1 MDKLQK
7 MYDLFVEKGILTSEK
22 SSFESWSNA
31 TPEMQAKLF
40 EIAKQKKLFGEET
53 AVESFTAIWGDVK
66 KKDDTEI
73 FTQEEEVMVS
83 PGLTDPDAGS
93 LDVTDPGSIND
104 NNVNPEEQTQQSGE
118 PQVVTQRDEQLQ
130 VREGDSQRE
139 VLADDRLA
147 ANTSRD
153 TQEENTIIEDV
164 LGKNF
169 LTDFVGDIY
178 RAGKQGFVQ
187 GNTADESFDLMF
199 SGSDATPEDIQE
211 FLAAQAELQSMGETD
226 EMRSFN
232 EIYEEAGGGIIGFMK
247 GLAYNPSVATQL
259 AAQTVTQMVNPASAG
274 AAGAVIAGGAT
285 LGGTTGMIGGP
296 IGGGVGALAG
306 GIASLPVAFGAAGA
320 ALETGMSF
328 AEFLREAVE
337 ENGDEFDQEGI
348 KKVLDDP
355 DAMFN
360 IRAKSAGRGAVIGII
375 DRYSMKMGGK
385 VIGGMAAKGASKGKR
400 FLTATAVEGVGGGIG
415 EAAARV
421 AVGQDLDA
429 REIGFEA
436 IGGAGKAPFTYLYGK
451 LMSKPRYKINGGEVS
466 LETYTSMLD
475 KADDKDFAAMNFEV
489 DNDADIKGLTEARK
503 NKLKLRDQI
512 IREVGQDNIPNE
524 ETLNELV
531 NLETEKKNLG
541 DPQTEAGK
549 KKLAELSERIQ
560 GILNGTIDVKVSEE
574 TDADGNT
581 VSKRIEIS
589 EEYTIEKLN
598 EEGVENPTQEQIDER
613 QAELIAEGEA
623 VINETEETD
632 AIQESSPESLDVQEQ
647 TEVSTDVGDGDTTT
661 ETTQEGNEQTES
673 TSEDATITE
682 EEVSTPE
689 ETLQESQDL
698 ESLISE
704 DPTNENVTTE
714 EETTVEET
722 PFVDETETTTE
733 TETEV
738 ETNPDDTKMNLS
750 GKETVSEKQNGRIQ
764 IETQDGS
771 YDSSGRKVEG
781 TDGVYV
787 AQDDGDVV
795 IDPAYDGDSAAQN
808 KQENFIVSIAKKAS
822 KAAKA
827 IIPNVNIVLHRTES
841 SYNRA
846 TGLNSD
852 ASSGNAGSR
861 GVYSVGRNDIHINVA
876 NATAKTVAHEVF
888 HAILMNKYGNDNK
901 IANVTKRMVTAVE
914 KTLGDGALKRKLK
927 VFSDNYTNYQEEEYL
942 AELIGTLADNY
953 KSMKAPEKSIVKNW
967 LNKISKML
975 GFPIDVRKEG
985 DVLEVLDTIA
995 KSIKDGK
1002 EITEADVNLSEF
1014 EGGKEV
1020 NAPSDALKTEKVGG
1034 FEVKYTQFESIK
1046 KMIKEGLITEPK
1058 DVAFLEN
1065 MFTTITSPDD
1075 MLAGEIAFDGKTI
1088 FEGEG
1093 GVFFVTKFGDVWA
1106 SGKKGTANTI
1116 ANSLNKQRKQN
1127 GGKAFLT
1134 LTKGTDAKLV
1144 SSASG
1149 VNSTLAILNT
1159 MLDKKLISPSVFR
1172 AAAST
1177 TIKKAGGEINLR
1189 QSAKDLKSDIKKYFT
1204 DPTTSTFEKR
1214 GFIVKDIVGEIAKN
1228 LPKESQASIAKFLGG
1243 DVTRS
1248 VAKGNT
1254 TLKGGKPGSQAL
1266 VELVAKMAAEKL
1278 TKGLNT
1284 GDVYAV
1290 IEVNGEVVV
1299 KKDSHPSYPFHI
1311 ALKDGSKPVLHL
1323 LKNRESGSKVLVQK
1337 GQDGKY
1343 NLDYAVRNV
1352 SVVEGQYD
1360 NNAASTAVS
1369 EGTKRRDAKKKPKTV
1384 SNDRQQKTPVQ
1395 AVTKIA
1401 QQNGINPSGFFSS
1414 NLFNPAGLRKQLEKQ
1429 GYGLKAAY
1437 RSYGQGDL
1445 TGYFITK
1452 NGRKFNPPANDRLQ
1466 QVEFAKDDSLMDI
1479 VDKARQLDFKDLAIA
1494 DYLKRVKKIT
1504 AKEIK
1509 ALLDTTAPIK
1519 TLFDAIP
1526 RAFGNVEG
1534 GMKIGK
1540 EIYES
1545 VSLQLQQYI
1554 TDNKPSNG
1562 EMRQKALDLLQAN
1575 PEFQKQPLI
1584 VQEQLI
1590 SAYDRSLT
1598 TTANRKVAK
1607 IISGIRKGLS
1617 KFKEGVESVAKG
1629 KARLRQLIR
1638 TTLPK
1643 GEYSDAVLKKIAR
1656 LIDKATDNTF
1666 FVDAQQVLKIVSDQ
1680 RQKQKIAVIKQIQ
1693 KIVSAKAKKKITA
1706 TGKERSGGLDAE
1718 GQQFFQTVNQILK
1731 LALTDPA
1738 GLEAL
1743 IERLSQPVVVVGNKA
1758 LTVSDVMVKELNG
1771 EKLTVKEAQLLEM
1784 LTAIDTFADID
1795 SMSLEDVKELLAG
1808 VKDVR
1813 AESIKRLSANRI
1825 RRAVSQ
1831 GKLDEQ
1837 ATSQIRENFPFLFNE
1852 DGTLKDR
1859 NSLDQDKRGVWD
1871 AFQQRKIWDGI
1882 KKLYTQFDFASG
1894 IGIADFFRKRI
1905 AHLGTLTNLMDNVA
1919 KGNNFFVENIYNRI
1933 NRMETKA
1940 LEGKQRIMESMTEG
1954 LGGIAN
1960 SIEGITKG
1968 YKELLRKL
1976 PMGTRNYVVNGK
1988 KVVLTID
1995 EIMRM
2000 YALGKNDV
2008 QAAKLEAMG
2017 YTKEVLSQM
2026 QADIGPIGR
2035 EFVDKVVIFLSNE
2048 YFEETNQTFKQVND
2062 VNLSYVSNYFPTS
2075 TLSDNVDKMI
2085 SEDGGANFS
2094 GIFNA
2099 EYDSAFKKR
2108 VDQKSPINLGMGFTS
2123 VLSSHIDSMERYK
2136 AFAEGTKT
2144 LNNIFSNPAVNT
2156 LVDELGIKAVVKNI
2170 INASVNP
2177 NSGLK
2182 QVRTKVD
2189 VIMSRFTQ
2197 YALSFKL
2204 IQILKQ
2210 STSFVNAFE
2219 DYNYRGQ
2226 GKSKIPGMDTIGF
2239 MMDIAEVIV
2248 TLPKQFRM
2256 AKEISADFRNRI
2268 AQGLEGDVYGLES
2281 GSRTFKPLN
2290 AKSTNV
2296 QRMIQKF
2303 KTAAASPT
2311 IIGDVMGVMGYM
2323 ANYNRNIKNGMSKA
2337 DALQAFNNYNATQ
2350 QSRRNS
2356 DKNMLQLNSN
2366 ELVRAF
2372 TMFGSTLFLQMNK
2385 VMSSTNNIMKSLKEG
2400 DSTSKAGIKKKAAAV
2415 RAKDVRGL
2423 AINLAVANIL
2433 FVAVSNMFKLAGDD
2447 DDEEEVMSKLKDAA
2461 MGLNLLYQIPLIGG
2475 AAELMITKARGER
2488 GFGDDVMN
2496 PYKSIFRKVSK
2507 GMSQESTFKTVQP
2520 IFEMIIGAQIDPAV
2534 GLFNSFG
2541 ADIGEGDGVDR
2552 ASEMENLYKMLGI
2565 SPSYQ
2570 PANDGGDGGSDKRT
2584 TRSSANSSGNQ
2595 RQVRK

>member
-7 MYDLFVEKGILTSEK
+7 MYDLFVKEGILTEEK

-40 EIAKQKKLFGEET
+40 EVAKKKNLFGDDTAIET
-53 AVESFTAIWGDVK
+53 FTAIWGDVK
-66 KKDDTEI
+66 KKDNTEI

-104 NNVNPEEQTQQSGE
+104 NEVNPQEQQQQ
-118 PQVVTQRDEQLQ
+118 PQEQQQLTQRDELGG
-130 VREGDSQRE
+130 REGEE
-139 VLADDRLA
+139 VRIDIADERQD
-147 ANTSRD
+147 ANFSRD
-153 TQEENTIIEDV
+153 TQEENTILEDV
-164 LGKNF
+164 IGKNF

-199 SGSDATPEDIQE
+199 SGSDASPQDIQE

-232 EIYEEAGGGIIGFMK
+232 EIYEEAGGGVLGFLK
-247 GLAYNPSVATQL
+247 GLAFNPTVATQL
-259 AAQTVTQMVNPASAG
+259 AAQTVTQMINPASAG
-274 AAGAVIAGGAT
+274 AAGAVIAGGAA

-296 IGGGVGALAG
+296 VGGGAGALAG
-306 GIASLPVAFGAAGA
+306 SIASLPVAFGAAGA

-337 ENGDEFDQEGI
+337 ENGDSFDQAGI
-348 KKVLDDP
+348 RKVLDDP

-400 FLTATAVEGVGGGIG
+400 FLTATAVEGVGGGVG
-415 EAAARV
+415 EAAARL
-421 AVGQDLDA
+421 AVGQDMDA

-451 LMSKPRYKINGGEVS
+451 AMSKPKYKINGGEVS

-489 DNDADIKGLTEARK
+489 DNDGDIKALTEARK
-503 NKLKLRDQI
+503 KKLKIQNQVI
-512 IREVGQDNIPNE
+512 KEVGQDNIPNK
-524 ETLNELV
+524 ETLDELV
-531 NLETEKKNLG
+531 NLETEKQNLG
-541 DPQTEAGK
+541 DPQTEGGK
-549 KKLAELSERIQ
+549 KRLAELNDRIK
-560 GILNGTIDVKVSEE
+560 GILDGTIDVEVSTE

-581 VSKRIEIS
+581 VNKRVEVS
-589 EEYTIEKLN
+589 EEYTIQKLN
-598 EEGVENPTQEQIDER
+598 EEGIENPTQEQIDQR
-613 QAELIAEGEA
+613 QAELMEEGKQTNNENQEA
-623 VINETEETD
+623 D
-632 AIQESSPESLDVQEQ
+632 AIQESSPTEVDVQEQ
-647 TEVSTDVGDGDTTT
+647 TEDSSDVGDGDTSTNIT
-661 ETTQEGNEQTES
+661 EEGNQQTES
-673 TSEDATITE
+673 ETTTTTE

-698 ESLISE
+698 EALISE

-714 EETTVEET
+714 ETEVDTTPESETTV
-722 PFVDETETTTE
+722 DETTT
-733 TETEV
+733 TTEV
-738 ETNPDDTKMNLS
+738 ETNTDDTKQVLE
-750 GKETVSEKQNGRIQ
+750 GQETVVDNG
-764 IETQDGS
+764 DGTVTIVPAGNKTS
-771 YDSSGRKVEG
+771 TNPTKTVAGKTVDG
-781 TDGVYV
+781 TDNVYIIGDNDNIDTKYEGDEV
-787 AQDDGDVV
+787 ARD
-795 IDPAYDGDSAAQN
+795 
-808 KQENFIVSIAKKAS
+808 KQENFIVELAK

-827 IIPNVNIVLHRTES
+827 AKLIIPGVNLVLHRTEQ
-841 SYNRA
+841 SYNNA
-846 TGLNSD
+846 TNQNSD
-852 ASSGNAGSR
+852 ASRGNAGSR
-861 GVYSVGRNDIHINVA
+861 GLYSGGRNDIHINVA
-876 NATAKTVAHEVF
+876 NASAKTIAHEVF
-888 HAILMNKYGNDNK
+888 HAILYNKYGNDNK
-901 IANVTKRMVTAVE
+901 IANVTKRMVLAVE
-914 KTLGDGALKRKLK
+914 KTLTDGDLKRKLK
-927 VFSDNYTNYQEEEYL
+927 VFSDNYTSYQDEEYL
-942 AELIGTLADNY
+942 SELIGTLADNY
-953 KSMKAPEKSIVKNW
+953 KLLKAPEKSIIKKWIAKV
-967 LNKISKML
+967 SKMV
-975 GFPIDVRKEG
+975 GFPVDVSTESN
-985 DVLEVLDTIA
+985 VLDVLDTIA
-995 KSIKDGK
+995 KNIKEGK
-1002 EITEADVNLSEF
+1002 DLKEADIDLSEF

-1020 NAPSDALKTEKVGG
+1020 NSPSDALKTEKVGG

-1075 MLAGEIAFDGKTI
+1075 MLAGEISFDDKVI

-1106 SGKKGTANTI
+1106 SGKVGTANTI
-1116 ANSLNKQRKQN
+1116 ATALNKQLKQN

-1134 LTKGTDAKLV
+1134 LTKGTDSKLV

-1159 MLDKKLISPSVFR
+1159 MLDKKLISPSIFR

-1228 LPKESQASIAKFLGG
+1228 LPKESQGAIAEFLGG
-1243 DVTRS
+1243 DGKKNVG
-1248 VAKGNT
+1248 VGNT
-1254 TLKGGKPGSQAL
+1254 PVGKKSPGSQAL
-1266 VELVAKMAAEKL
+1266 VELVAKLAAEKL

-1290 IEVNGEVVV
+1290 IEVNSEVEV

-1311 ALKDGSKPVLHL
+1311 SLKDGSKPVLHL
-1323 LKNRESGSKVLVQK
+1323 IKKRENGSKVLVQK
-1337 GQDGKY
+1337 GQDGNY

-1352 SVVEGQYD
+1352 SVVEGQY
-1360 NNAASTAVS
+1360 NNEAASTAVK
-1369 EGTKRRDAKKKPKTV
+1369 EGTERRDSKKKSKKSTV
-1384 SNDRQQKTPVQ
+1384 SNDRQQKTPAQ
-1395 AVTKIA
+1395 NVTKIA
-1401 QQNGINPSGFFSS
+1401 QQNGINQSGFFSS

-1445 TGYFITK
+1445 TGYYITK
-1452 NGRKFNPPANDRLQ
+1452 NGRKFNPPSNDRLQ
-1466 QVEFAKDDSLMDI
+1466 QVDFSQDDSLTDI
-1479 VDKARQLDFKDLAIA
+1479 VDKARKLDFKDLAIA
-1494 DYLKRVKKIT
+1494 DYLKRVKKIS

-1509 ALLDTTAPIK
+1509 ALLDETAPIK

-1534 GMKIGK
+1534 GMALGK
-1540 EIYES
+1540 QIYES

-1554 TDNKPSNG
+1554 TDKKPTNG
-1562 EMRQKALDLLQAN
+1562 EMRQKALDLLKANSLFQA
-1575 PEFQKQPLI
+1575 QPAI
-1584 VQEQLI
+1584 VQDQLI

-1607 IISGIRKGLS
+1607 VISGIRKGLQ
-1617 KFKEGVESVAKG
+1617 KFKQGVESVKKG

-1643 GEYSDAVLKKIAR
+1643 GEYSDTVLKKVAR
-1656 LIDKATDNTF
+1656 LIDKATDASF
-1666 FVDAQQVLKIVSDQ
+1666 FVDAQEVLKIIDAQ

-1693 KIVSAKAKKKITA
+1693 KIVSAKAKKRMTT

-1718 GQQFFQTVNQILK
+1718 GQQFFQTVNKILK
-1731 LALTDPA
+1731 LALTDPNA
-1738 GLEAL
+1738 LQSL

-1758 LTVSDVMVKELNG
+1758 LTVDEVIAKELSG
-1771 EKLTVKEAQLLEM
+1771 EKLTVKESQLLEM
-1784 LTAIDTFADID
+1784 LTAVDTFADID
-1795 SMSLEDVKELLAG
+1795 GMSLEDVKELLSG
-1808 VKDVR
+1808 IKDVR
-1813 AESIKRLSANRI
+1813 SESIKRLSANRI
-1825 RRAVSQ
+1825 RRAVAQSQ
-1831 GKLDEQ
+1831 LDAQ
-1837 ATSQIRENFPFLFNE
+1837 VISQIQENFPFLFNE
-1852 DGTLKDR
+1852 DGTLKNR
-1859 NSLDQDKRGVWD
+1859 NDINQDKRGVWD
-1871 AFQQRKIWDGI
+1871 NFQKLKVWDGI
-1882 KKLYTQFDFASG
+1882 KQLYTQFDFATG
-1894 IGIADFFRKRI
+1894 LGIADFFRKRI

-1940 LEGKQRIMESMTEG
+1940 LEGKQRIIESMTEG

-1976 PMGTRNYVVNGK
+1976 PMGTRDFIINGK
-1988 KVVLTID
+1988 KQTFTID
-1995 EIMRM
+1995 EMMRM
-2000 YALGKNDV
+2000 YALNKNDV
-2008 QAAKLEAMG
+2008 QAEKFLAMG
-2017 YTKEVLSQM
+2017 ITKEVMSQI
-2026 QADIGPIGR
+2026 ASDIGPLGR
-2035 EFVDKVVIFLSNE
+2035 EFVDKVVMYLSNE
-2048 YFEETNQTFKQVND
+2048 YFEETNATFKQVND
-2062 VNLSYVSNYFPTS
+2062 VNLSYVANYFPTS
-2075 TLSDNVDKMI
+2075 SLTENVDKMI
-2085 SEDGGANFS
+2085 SEDGGANFN

-2108 VDQKSPINLGMGFTS
+2108 VDQSSPIELGLGFTD
-2123 VLSSHIDSMERYK
+2123 VLNSHIDSMERYK
-2136 AFAEGTKT
+2136 AFAEGTKI
-2144 LNNIFSNPAVNT
+2144 LNNIFSVPAVN
-2156 LVDELGIKAVVKNI
+2156 LLIDEMGIKAVVKNI

-2182 QVRTKVD
+2182 QVRTKID
-2189 VIMSRFTQ
+2189 KMMSKFTQ

-2204 IQILKQ
+2204 VQIAKQ

-2219 DYNYRGQ
+2219 DYNYRGN
-2226 GKSKIPGMDTIGF
+2226 GKPRIPGMDTIGF

-2248 TLPKQFRM
+2248 TLPKQFKK

-2290 AKSTNV
+2290 AKATKV

-2311 IIGDVMGVMGYM
+2311 IIGDIMGVMGYM
-2323 ANYNRNIKNGMSKA
+2323 ANYNRNIKNGMSEA

-2400 DSTSKAGIKKKAAAV
+2400 DITSKQGLKKKAGAV
-2415 RAKDVRGL
+2415 RAKDIRGL
-2423 AINLAVANIL
+2423 AINMAVANIL
-2433 FVAVSNMFKLAGDD
+2433 FVAVANMAKLTGDD
-2447 DDEEEVMSKLKDAA
+2447 EDEDEVMSKLKDAA
-2461 MGLNLLYQIPLIGG
+2461 MGLNLLYQVPLIGG

-2496 PYKSIFRKVSK
+2496 PYKSVFRKVSK
-2507 GMSQESTFKTVQP
+2507 GIKAESTFKTAQP
-2520 IFEMIIGAQIDPAV
+2520 LFEIIIGAQIDPAV
-2534 GLFNSFG
+2534 GLFNLMG
-2541 ADIGEGDGVDR
+2541 ADIDDGSD
-2552 ASEMENLYKMLGI
+2552 MENVYKLLGI

-2570 PANDGGDGGSDKRT
+2570 PANDGGDGDSTKRT
-2584 TRSSANSSGNQ
+2584 TRGKANSGKTK
-2595 RQVRK
+2595 RQIR